1 MDIGDNMEETLTLEL
16 NKIYLGDALGILKSL
31 PDESIDCVVTS
42 PPYWAL
48 RDYGIDPQ
56 VWGGTPGC
64 QHEFDLRDI
73 RTGQTHWNS
82 GGKLIPYEERK
93 VRNGTKRQFGFC
105 LKCGAWR
112 GSLGLEPT
120 FNLFIAH
127 LCDIFDEVRRVLKNT
142 GTCWIN
148 IGDTYHNPSKWTN
161 TDGAQTISG
170 NPRDLAI
177 GRKEDQGLGEKCL
190 CLIPYRFSIEM
201 INRGWILRNDI
212 IWSKPNPMPE
222 SVADRCTKSHE
233 YIFFFVKDT
242 KYFFNQDA
250 IREPYSEVSLPRA
263 LRGLSGNNKYV
274 NGAPGSTAN
283 AISQPRQNVRKQFER
298 EHGGGG
304 SGFKGHSGY
313 KAADGRLLINPL
325 GRNKWTVWTIPT
337 ASLKEAH
344 FATFPENLIEPMIK
358 AGCPQGGV
366 CLDPFMGSGTTA
378 LVARN
383 LSRKFIGIELNP
395 KYIEIA
401 EKRLEDAF
409 GMFR

>member
-1 MDIGDNMEETLTLEL
+1 MEEVITLEL
-16 NKIYLGDALGILKSL
+16 NKIYLGNALETLKTL

-56 VWGGTPGC
+56 VWGGTPDC
-64 QHEFDLRDI
+64 QHEFNLKDI

-82 GGKLIPYEERK
+82 GGKVIPQEERK

-105 LKCGAWR
+105 SKCGAWQ

-120 FNLFIAH
+120 FSLFITH

-250 IREPYSEVSLPRA
+250 IR
-263 LRGLSGNNKYV
+263 
-274 NGAPGSTAN
+274 
-283 AISQPRQNVRKQFER
+283 
-298 EHGGGG
+298 
-304 SGFKGHSGY
+304 SGY
-313 KAADGRLLINPL
+313 RAADGRLLINPL

-358 AGCPQGGV
+358 AGCPQGGGMPRPFYGFRNHGTRSKKSFPEV
-366 CLDPFMGSGTTA
+366 RRHRTKSQIHRDSGEEVKRCLWN
-378 LVARN
+378 V
-383 LSRKFIGIELNP
+383 
-395 KYIEIA
+395 
-401 EKRLEDAF
+401 
-409 GMFR
+409 